1 VANKKEFQVI
11 ALAPFVLITS
21 MLTFLLFLAQGN
33 WILTIAGVLVA
44 HTAMCSGDFGLLS
57 YFEFQKEKAVVTYDD
72 VHARVSYFFG
82 KVH

>member
-21 MLTFLLFLAQGN
+21 MLTLLLFLVKGN

-72 VHARVSYFFG
+72 VHAGVSYFFG
-82 KVH
+82 KVQ